1 MRTQI
6 SNGKVQSRD
15 VTELRIVSYNME
27 SGERLSSPS
36 SAPSSLHMASSSA
49 SSSPAPPQTP
59 STKCSPAPKRAGSS
73 PLTACGPLLQMTGDA
88 CLNTSGKSNSFP
100 LVAHPAFGL
109 YTSSLGRSEFGGLG
123 SLGLSAFA
131 AHPQFGTFPVSRSHT
146 PDWFW
151 PSDAHTRGAAA
162 FFPPLLGL
170 HPVFTS
176 AFKSQDPAPSQ
187 SRTSVS
193 AGVNGAVNG
202 RSSSSP
208 TGNSAV
214 DASSFPAKANKDQT
228 MVNSHPK
235 SSQDP
240 GQLFQKS
247 VQKTKEKK
255 PSKRPLETSS
265 MSGSQSG
272 SLSDS
277 SSDGEDSSSDA
288 DDMEEEEEDNDE
300 DEDDQSNDSEDSDSE
315 TERQVKQKV
324 KRLTQN
330 TLESKKR
337 RSCTADGNPTQDS
350 CRDGVSL
357 TSSHRIQPSSHPA
370 GRPQSAALFLQS
382 SKTAEEDGQKHISV
396 IQATGL
402 AAISSSPFSKSHRE
416 VSPLP
421 SRSSP
426 KPISFSNSPKHLPP
440 ASPKPFSHSSSPKHS
455 SLSSS
460 PKPLAL
466 CSPLKPLSLGTSP
479 RPSFL
484 SSLKRPSLSSSPKPP
499 TSSATQKPSHKQRVL
514 MPSSKHTQAVDN
526 PKESSGNQ
534 DEISL
539 HFNSFKLRQPVHPKD
554 SLKQPFSLQLSSQ
567 NCNDTNLFLNPRPN
581 GAFHSEVQDAPLA
594 LITKPRSQSSTLN
607 NKPLV
612 AAISPSYLMPINL
625 STGTKEPSDSS
636 SPLKST
642 VSPQLAHGSR
652 KIKSPKSLYT
662 GRSLLKTHSSCPQ
675 PVELVRGSESDI
687 HSSKDSDSD
696 SLGDD
701 YDEDDEDDIDEEDS
715 GSSLSESES
724 NLESDSDGSEDD
736 MKERA
741 ETEADSDAESTP
753 LKQAKAPLSA
763 RKSSSNLSANCS
775 LLNLQVI
782 TPPSL
787 SSSLLTPN
795 RLSSSRALSN
805 HSTPSSSF
813 TLTTLPGSGK
823 RRRVTD
829 ERVLRLPL
837 EFGWQRETR
846 IRSVA
851 GRLQGEVAYF
861 APCGKKLRQYP
872 DVMKYLVRNG
882 ITEITRDNFSFSTKI
897 KVGDFYEAREGPEGP
912 QWFLLAE
919 EEITPS
925 IIAMD
930 GRRSRRLKSEHQ
942 PSGDGTDGQQ
952 WKTHPLNVG
961 ENNFQDVSNAKLL
974 RKLEAQEIARQ
985 AAQIKLM
992 RKLEKQAMAQ
1002 AAKEARRQ
1010 QAKMA
1015 AEERRKKREQMK
1027 ILKQQE
1033 KIKRIQ
1039 QIRMEKELR
1048 AQQILE
1054 AKRKKKEEAANA
1066 RILEAEKRNKEKEMH
1081 RLQAV
1086 IMKHQELERHRLDME
1101 RERRRQHMMLMKAVE
1116 TRKKA
1121 EEKER
1126 LKKEKKDE
1134 KRLNKERKLEL
1145 RRLELEKAKELK
1157 KPNEDMCLADHKCL
1171 PELSHIPGLV
1181 LSGST
1186 FSDCL
1191 MLLQFVHGFGKVL
1204 GLDMNLNNLNLSVL
1218 QEGLLNTRGSMG
1230 KVQDLLVSMVSAAV
1244 RDPGIPAGHRSKTSL
1259 GEHLTNVAINR
1270 DNVSEILQ
1278 IYMEAHCDQTES
1290 AALALSLRT
1299 KAFQAHSPSQ
1309 KASMLAFLVNELCCS
1324 KAVISEIDKN
1334 IDHMTNLRKDKWV
1347 VEGKL
1352 RKLRSIHTKR
1362 TGKRDSSVGGD
1373 DSHTFVIPTARSK
1386 CKRKE
1391 GDSEE
1396 EEDDDDDSEDQGDD
1410 DDEEEEDSGGKK
1422 GKKVEICEEEDDS
1435 VHSASVE
1442 ELEKQIEKTYKQQ
1455 SQIRQKLLD
1464 SSHSLRSMMIGQDRF
1479 KRRYWVLPEC
1489 GGIFVEGMESS
1500 EGYEELE
1507 KERQETA
1514 QMIRIKEE
1522 QLEET
1527 KMQVVSSPAPS
1538 TDRDTATPESQQ
1550 DKDSLNLFLQKPGS
1564 LSKLSKLL
1572 EVAKMA
1578 RFSNINPYNSQNS
1591 SSAKIPSTASYPS
1604 HPSSQT
1610 GISHSPPP
1618 ATTLQGLADKT
1629 DTSGPYPLCAP
1640 QLKGSPWITSSPQ
1653 SVLQDDQLTKILMEK
1668 SSQWFSLLP
1677 RSPCDE
1683 YSVTSG
1689 SSPPAS
1695 SSSPHT
1701 VSTKS
1706 PSSLSPNPPA
1716 AAGYAAPA
1724 GINNMHSP
1732 VLQQVK
1738 SGIHQSGLTLCDTS
1752 SAATSLSLPFGT
1764 SLPPV
1769 LDLASQHAEGSGSR
1783 VFLLVNNN
1791 TVNKLETPEALRDKP
1806 PCAFFPAV
1814 EAAKTQD
1821 YPRPLPIPEEMLH
1834 GWWRVSDVHELHS
1847 LVKSLHSRGIR
1858 EKVLQKQF
1866 QKHMEFVT
1874 QLCANSKDAF
1884 DVAKLEKEEVSE
1896 KTVESWCVEEQAMEV
1911 DISLLQQ
1918 VEALERRVVSA
1929 SLQIKGWMHLEPQS
1943 EREDLVYHEHKLIS
1957 SPAPEN
1963 KCQRETS
1970 PEKLPGS
1977 VGRRPNNP
1985 LDIAVIRLAELER
1998 NIERSSEDEVT
2009 PGMRLWHKALGE
2021 VRSSAQLSLCIQ
2033 QLQKS
2038 IAWERSIMKV
2048 HCHRC
2053 QKGDNE
2059 ELLLLCDGCDK
2070 GCHTYCHKPKITT
2083 VPDGDWFCPTCVAKE
2098 SGQSPWSRKQQN
2110 RTAGGGK
2117 RGSDVKRNSKPSV
2130 VGELIKEEAASSSS
2144 SSAPKKGTK
2153 EFRKRKGDDSPPSSQ
2168 AKLDSPV
2175 SCAKKPKMA
2184 KDNTNGL
2191 EMCRVLLAEL
2201 EAHQDAWPFLIPVNN
2216 KAVPGYK
2223 KVIKKPMDFS
2233 TIREKLTNNQYLNLE
2248 TFIIDVNL
2256 VFDNCE
2262 KYNEDDSE
2270 IGRAGHNMR
2279 RFFDQRWTELLK

>member
-6 SNGKVQSRD
+6 SSDKVQSRD

-49 SSSPAPPQTP
+49 SSSPAPPHTP
-59 STKCSPAPKRAGSS
+59 STKCSPAPNRAGSS
-73 PLTACGPLLQMTGDA
+73 PLTTCGPLLQMTGDA
-88 CLNTSGKSNSFP
+88 CLNTYGKSNSFP

-109 YTSSLGRSEFGGLG
+109 YASSLGRSEFGGLG

-131 AHPQFGTFPVSRSHT
+131 AHPQFGTF

-176 AFKSQDPAPSQ
+176 AFKSQDPAHSQ
-187 SRTSVS
+187 SLSV
-193 AGVNGAVNG
+193 GVNGTVNG

-208 TGNSAV
+208 TGNSAA
-214 DASSFPAKANKDQT
+214 DASSFPAKVNKDKT
-228 MVNSHPK
+228 KDHTHPK

-240 GQLFQKS
+240 GQLYQKS

-272 SLSDS
+272 SISDS

-288 DDMEEEEEDNDE
+288 DDMEEEEEDE
-300 DEDDQSNDSEDSDSE
+300 DEDDQSNDSDDSDSE
-315 TERQVKQKV
+315 TEGQVKQKV

-337 RSCTADGNPTQDS
+337 RSCTADGNATQDS
-350 CRDGVSL
+350 RRDGVSL
-357 TSSHRIQPSSHPA
+357 TSSHRIQSSPHPA
-370 GRPQSAALFLQS
+370 GRPQSAALFLKS
-382 SKTAEEDGQKHISV
+382 SRTAEEDGQKHISV

-402 AAISSSPFSKSHRE
+402 AAISSSPFSQSHRE

-440 ASPKPFSHSSSPKHS
+440 ASPKPFYHSSSPKHIS
-455 SLSSS
+455 VSSS

-479 RPSFL
+479 KPSFL
-484 SSLKRPSLSSSPKPP
+484 SSLKPHSLSSSPKPP
-499 TSSATQKPSHKQRVL
+499 TSLATQKPSHKQRGL
-514 MPSSKHTQAVDN
+514 MPSSKHTQPVDN
-526 PKESSGNQ
+526 PKESSGNP

-539 HFNSFKLRQPVHPKD
+539 HFNSFKSRKPVHPKD

-594 LITKPRSQSSTLN
+594 LITRPRSQSSTLN

-612 AAISPSYLMPINL
+612 AAISPSCPMPINL
-625 STGTKEPSDSS
+625 STGNKEPSDSA
-636 SPLKST
+636 SPLKSM
-642 VSPQLAHGSR
+642 VLPRLSHGSR
-652 KIKSPKSLYT
+652 KTKSPKSVNA

-675 PVELVRGSESDI
+675 PVELVRSSESDI

-701 YDEDDEDDIDEEDS
+701 YDEDDEDDLEEEDS

-753 LKQAKAPLSA
+753 LKPAKAPLSA
-763 RKSSSNLSANCS
+763 RKSSSSLSANCS

-795 RLSSSRALSN
+795 RLSSSGALSN

-829 ERVLRLPL
+829 ERVLKSPL

-882 ITEITRDNFSFSTKI
+882 ITEISRDNFSFSTKI

-942 PSGDGTDGQQ
+942 PSGDGAGGQQ
-952 WKTHPLNVG
+952 WKNHPLNVG
-961 ENNFQDVSNAKLL
+961 ENNFQDVNNAKLL

-985 AAQIKLM
+985 AAQIKMM

-1010 QAKMA
+1010 RAIIA

-1054 AKRKKKEEAANA
+1054 AKRKKKQEAANA
-1066 RILEAEKRNKEKEMH
+1066 RILEAEKRNKDKEMQ

-1086 IMKHQELERHRLDME
+1086 ILKHQELERHRLDME

-1157 KPNEDMCLADHKCL
+1157 KPNEDMCLADLKCL
-1171 PELSHIPGLV
+1171 PELSPIPGLV
-1181 LSGST
+1181 LPGST

-1191 MLLQFVHGFGKVL
+1191 MVLQFVHSFGKVL

-1230 KVQDLLVSMVSAAV
+1230 KVQDLLVSMVSSAV
-1244 RDPGIPAGHRSKTSL
+1244 RDPGIPAGHRSKTCL

-1334 IDHMTNLRKDKWV
+1334 IDHMTNLRKDKWA

-1373 DSHTFVIPTARSK
+1373 DSLTFVIPTARSK

-1396 EEDDDDDSEDQGDD
+1396 EEEDDDDSEDQVDD
-1410 DDEEEEDSGGKK
+1410 DEEEEEDSGGKK
-1422 GKKVEICEEEDDS
+1422 GKKAEMCEEEDDS
-1435 VHSASVE
+1435 VHTASVE

-1455 SQIRQKLLD
+1455 SQIRQKLLH
-1464 SSHSLRSMMIGQDRF
+1464 SSHSQRSMMIGQDRY

-1500 EGYEELE
+1500 EGYEEL
-1507 KERQETA
+1507 KERQETG
-1514 QMIRIKEE
+1514 QVIRIKEE

-1527 KMQVVSSPAPS
+1527 KMAVESSPAPS

-1591 SSAKIPSTASYPS
+1591 SSANIPSTASYPS

-1618 ATTLQGLADKT
+1618 ATTLQGLADET

-1683 YSVTSG
+1683 LSATSG

-1701 VSTKS
+1701 MSTKS

-1716 AAGYAAPA
+1716 TAGYNAPA

-1738 SGIHQSGLTLCDTS
+1738 SGIHQSGLTLCDVS
-1752 SAATSLSLPFGT
+1752 SAATSPSLPFPGT

-1769 LDLASQHAEGSGSR
+1769 LDLSSQHAEGSGSR
-1783 VFLLVNNN
+1783 VLLLVNNN
-1791 TVNKLETPEALRDKP
+1791 TVNKLETPEALCDKP
-1806 PCAFFPAV
+1806 PCALFPAV

-1821 YPRPLPIPEEMLH
+1821 YPRPQPIPEEMLH
-1834 GWWRVSDVHELHS
+1834 GWWRVSDVQELHS
-1847 LVKSLHSRGIR
+1847 LVKALHSRGIR

-1866 QKHMEFVT
+1866 QKHMEYMT

-1884 DVAKLEKEEVSE
+1884 DVAELEKQEVSE

-1929 SLQIKGWMHLEPQS
+1929 GLQIKGWMQPEPQS
-1943 EREDLVYHEHKLIS
+1943 EREDLVYQEHKLIS
-1957 SPAPEN
+1957 SPASEN
-1963 KCQRETS
+1963 KWQRETS

-1977 VGRRPNNP
+1977 VVRRPYNP
-1985 LDIAVIRLAELER
+1985 LDIAVMRLAELEG
-1998 NIERSSEDEVT
+1998 NIERSSEEEAT

-2130 VGELIKEEAASSSS
+2130 VGEPIKEEAASSS

-2153 EFRKRKGDDSPPSSQ
+2153 ELKKRKGDDSPPSSQ
-2168 AKLDSPV
+2168 AKLDSPG
-2175 SCAKKPKMA
+2175 SCAKKAKLA
-2184 KDNTNGL
+2184 KDDTYGL

-2201 EAHQDAWPFLIPVNN
+2201 EAHQDAWPFLTPVNH

-2223 KVIKKPMDFS
+2223 KVIKRPMDFS

-2279 RFFDQRWTELLK
+2279 GFFDKRWTELLK

>member
-6 SNGKVQSRD
+6 SSDKVQSRD

-49 SSSPAPPQTP
+49 SSSPAPPHTP
-59 STKCSPAPKRAGSS
+59 STKCSPAPNRAGSS
-73 PLTACGPLLQMTGDA
+73 PLTTCGPLLQMTGDA
-88 CLNTSGKSNSFP
+88 CLNTYGKSNSFP

-109 YTSSLGRSEFGGLG
+109 YASSLGRSEFGGLG

-131 AHPQFGTFPVSRSHT
+131 AHPQFGTF

-176 AFKSQDPAPSQ
+176 AFKSQDPAHSQ

-193 AGVNGAVNG
+193 VGVNGTVNG

-208 TGNSAV
+208 TGNSAA
-214 DASSFPAKANKDQT
+214 DASSFPAKANKDKT
-228 MVNSHPK
+228 KDHTHPK

-240 GQLFQKS
+240 GQLYQKS

-272 SLSDS
+272 SISDS

-288 DDMEEEEEDNDE
+288 DDMEEEEEDE
-300 DEDDQSNDSEDSDSE
+300 DEDDQSNDSDDSDSE
-315 TERQVKQKV
+315 TEGQVKQKV

-337 RSCTADGNPTQDS
+337 RSCTADGNATQDS
-350 CRDGVSL
+350 RRDGVSL
-357 TSSHRIQPSSHPA
+357 TSSHRIQSSPHPA
-370 GRPQSAALFLQS
+370 GRPQSAALFLKS
-382 SKTAEEDGQKHISV
+382 SRTAEEDGQKHISV

-402 AAISSSPFSKSHRE
+402 AAISSSPFSQSHRE

-440 ASPKPFSHSSSPKHS
+440 ASPKPFSHSSSPKHIS
-455 SLSSS
+455 VSSS

-479 RPSFL
+479 KPSFL
-484 SSLKRPSLSSSPKPP
+484 SSLKPHSLSSSPKPP
-499 TSSATQKPSHKQRVL
+499 TSLATQKPSHKQRGL
-514 MPSSKHTQAVDN
+514 MPSSKHTQPVDN
-526 PKESSGNQ
+526 PKESSGNP

-539 HFNSFKLRQPVHPKD
+539 HFNSFKSRKPVHPKD

-594 LITKPRSQSSTLN
+594 LITRPRSQSSTLN

-612 AAISPSYLMPINL
+612 AAISPSCPMPINL
-625 STGTKEPSDSS
+625 STGNKEPSDSA

-642 VSPQLAHGSR
+642 VLPRLSHGSR
-652 KIKSPKSLYT
+652 KTKSPKSVHA

-675 PVELVRGSESDI
+675 PVELVRSSESDI

-701 YDEDDEDDIDEEDS
+701 YDEDDEDDLEEEDS

-753 LKQAKAPLSA
+753 LKPAKAPLSA
-763 RKSSSNLSANCS
+763 RKSSSSLSANCS

-795 RLSSSRALSN
+795 RLSSSGALSN

-829 ERVLRLPL
+829 ERVLKSPL

-882 ITEITRDNFSFSTKI
+882 ITEISRDNFSFSTKI

-942 PSGDGTDGQQ
+942 PSGDGAGGQQ
-952 WKTHPLNVG
+952 WKNHPLNVG
-961 ENNFQDVSNAKLL
+961 ENNFQDVNNAKLL

-985 AAQIKLM
+985 AAQIKMM

-1010 QAKMA
+1010 RAIIA

-1054 AKRKKKEEAANA
+1054 AKRKKKQEAANA
-1066 RILEAEKRNKEKEMH
+1066 RILEAEKRNKDKEMQ

-1086 IMKHQELERHRLDME
+1086 ILKHQELERHRLDME

-1157 KPNEDMCLADHKCL
+1157 KPNEDMCLADLKCL
-1171 PELSHIPGLV
+1171 PELSPIPGLV
-1181 LSGST
+1181 LPGST

-1191 MLLQFVHGFGKVL
+1191 MVLQFVHSFGKVL

-1230 KVQDLLVSMVSAAV
+1230 KVQDLLVSMVSSAV
-1244 RDPGIPAGHRSKTSL
+1244 RDPGIPAGHRSKTCL

-1334 IDHMTNLRKDKWV
+1334 IDHMTNLRKDKWA

-1373 DSHTFVIPTARSK
+1373 DSLTFVIPTARSK

-1396 EEDDDDDSEDQGDD
+1396 EEEDDDDSEDQSD
-1410 DDEEEEDSGGKK
+1410 DDEEEEEDSGERK
-1422 GKKVEICEEEDDS
+1422 GKKAEMCEEEDDS
-1435 VHSASVE
+1435 VHTASVE

-1455 SQIRQKLLD
+1455 SQIRQKLLH
-1464 SSHSLRSMMIGQDRF
+1464 SSHSQRSMMIGQDRY

-1500 EGYEELE
+1500 EGYEEL

-1514 QMIRIKEE
+1514 QVIRIKEE

-1527 KMQVVSSPAPS
+1527 KMAVESSPAPS
-1538 TDRDTATPESQQ
+1538 TDRDTA
-1550 DKDSLNLFLQKPGS
+1550 
-1564 LSKLSKLL
+1564 
-1572 EVAKMA
+1572 
-1578 RFSNINPYNSQNS
+1578 
-1591 SSAKIPSTASYPS
+1591 
-1604 HPSSQT
+1604 
-1610 GISHSPPP
+1610 
-1618 ATTLQGLADKT
+1618 T

-1683 YSVTSG
+1683 LSATSG

-1701 VSTKS
+1701 MSTKS

-1716 AAGYAAPA
+1716 TAGYNAPA

-1738 SGIHQSGLTLCDTS
+1738 SGIHQSGLTLCDVS
-1752 SAATSLSLPFGT
+1752 SAATSPSLPFPGT

-1769 LDLASQHAEGSGSR
+1769 LDLSSQHAEGSGSR
-1783 VFLLVNNN
+1783 VLLLVNNN
-1791 TVNKLETPEALRDKP
+1791 TVNKLETPEALCDKP
-1806 PCAFFPAV
+1806 PCALFPAV

-1821 YPRPLPIPEEMLH
+1821 YPRPQPIPEEMLH
-1834 GWWRVSDVHELHS
+1834 GWWRVSDVQELHS
-1847 LVKSLHSRGIR
+1847 LVKALHSRGIR

-1866 QKHMEFVT
+1866 QKHMEYMT

-1884 DVAKLEKEEVSE
+1884 DVAELEKQEVSE

-1929 SLQIKGWMHLEPQS
+1929 GLQIKGWMQPEPQS
-1943 EREDLVYHEHKLIS
+1943 EREDLVYQEHKLIS

-1963 KCQRETS
+1963 KWQRETS

-1977 VGRRPNNP
+1977 VVRRPYNP
-1985 LDIAVIRLAELER
+1985 LDIAVMRLAELEG
-1998 NIERSSEDEVT
+1998 NIERSSEEEAT

-2130 VGELIKEEAASSSS
+2130 VGEPIKEEAASSS

-2153 EFRKRKGDDSPPSSQ
+2153 ELKKRKGDDSPPSSQ
-2168 AKLDSPV
+2168 AKLDSPG
-2175 SCAKKPKMA
+2175 SCAKKAKLA
-2184 KDNTNGL
+2184 KDDTYGL

-2201 EAHQDAWPFLIPVNN
+2201 EAHQDAWPFLTPVNH

-2223 KVIKKPMDFS
+2223 KVIKRPMDFS

-2279 RFFDQRWTELLK
+2279 GFFDKRWTELLK

>member
-6 SNGKVQSRD
+6 SSDKVQSRD

-49 SSSPAPPQTP
+49 SSSPAPPHTP
-59 STKCSPAPKRAGSS
+59 STKCSPAPNRAGSS
-73 PLTACGPLLQMTGDA
+73 PLTTCGPLLQMTGDA
-88 CLNTSGKSNSFP
+88 CLNTYGKSNSFP

-109 YTSSLGRSEFGGLG
+109 YASSLGRSEFGGLG

-131 AHPQFGTFPVSRSHT
+131 AHPQFGTF

-176 AFKSQDPAPSQ
+176 AFKSQDPAHSQ

-193 AGVNGAVNG
+193 VGVNGTVNG

-208 TGNSAV
+208 TGNSAA
-214 DASSFPAKANKDQT
+214 DASSFPAKVNKDKT
-228 MVNSHPK
+228 KDHTHPK

-240 GQLFQKS
+240 GQLYQKS

-272 SLSDS
+272 SISDS

-288 DDMEEEEEDNDE
+288 DDMEEEEEDE
-300 DEDDQSNDSEDSDSE
+300 DEDDQSNDSDDSDSE
-315 TERQVKQKV
+315 TEGQVKQKV

-337 RSCTADGNPTQDS
+337 RSCTADGNATQDS
-350 CRDGVSL
+350 RRDGVSL
-357 TSSHRIQPSSHPA
+357 TSSHRIQSSPHPA
-370 GRPQSAALFLQS
+370 GRPQSAALFLKS
-382 SKTAEEDGQKHISV
+382 SRTAEEDGQKHISV

-402 AAISSSPFSKSHRE
+402 AAISSSPFSQSHRE

-440 ASPKPFSHSSSPKHS
+440 ASPKPFYHSSSPKHIS
-455 SLSSS
+455 VSSS

-479 RPSFL
+479 KPSFL
-484 SSLKRPSLSSSPKPP
+484 SSLKPHSLSSSPKPP
-499 TSSATQKPSHKQRVL
+499 TSLATQKPSHKQRGL
-514 MPSSKHTQAVDN
+514 MPSSKHTQPVDN
-526 PKESSGNQ
+526 PKESSGNP

-539 HFNSFKLRQPVHPKD
+539 HFNSFKSRKPVHPKD

-594 LITKPRSQSSTLN
+594 LITRPRSQSSTLN

-612 AAISPSYLMPINL
+612 AAISPSCPMPINL
-625 STGTKEPSDSS
+625 STGNKEPSDSA
-636 SPLKST
+636 SPLKSM
-642 VSPQLAHGSR
+642 VLPRLSHGSR
-652 KIKSPKSLYT
+652 KTKSPKSVNA

-675 PVELVRGSESDI
+675 PVELVRSSESDI

-701 YDEDDEDDIDEEDS
+701 YDEDDEDDLEEEDS

-753 LKQAKAPLSA
+753 LKPAKAPLSA
-763 RKSSSNLSANCS
+763 RKSSSSLSANCS

-795 RLSSSRALSN
+795 RLSSSGALSN

-829 ERVLRLPL
+829 ERVLKSPL

-882 ITEITRDNFSFSTKI
+882 ITEISRDNFSFSTKI

-942 PSGDGTDGQQ
+942 PSGDGAGGQQ
-952 WKTHPLNVG
+952 WKNHPLNVG
-961 ENNFQDVSNAKLL
+961 ENNFQDVNNAKLL

-985 AAQIKLM
+985 AAQIKMM

-1010 QAKMA
+1010 RAIIA

-1054 AKRKKKEEAANA
+1054 AKRKKKQEAANA
-1066 RILEAEKRNKEKEMH
+1066 RILEAEKRNKDKEMQ

-1086 IMKHQELERHRLDME
+1086 ILKHQE

-1157 KPNEDMCLADHKCL
+1157 KPNEDMCLADLKCL
-1171 PELSHIPGLV
+1171 PELSPIPGLV
-1181 LSGST
+1181 LPGST

-1191 MLLQFVHGFGKVL
+1191 MVLQFVHSFGKVL

-1230 KVQDLLVSMVSAAV
+1230 KVQDLLVSMVSSAV
-1244 RDPGIPAGHRSKTSL
+1244 RDPGIPAGHRSKTCL

-1334 IDHMTNLRKDKWV
+1334 IDHMTNLRKDKWA

-1373 DSHTFVIPTARSK
+1373 DSLTFVIPTARSK

-1396 EEDDDDDSEDQGDD
+1396 EEEDDDDSEDQVDD
-1410 DDEEEEDSGGKK
+1410 DEEEEEDSGGKK
-1422 GKKVEICEEEDDS
+1422 GKKAEMCEEEDDS
-1435 VHSASVE
+1435 VHTASVE

-1455 SQIRQKLLD
+1455 SQIRQKLLH
-1464 SSHSLRSMMIGQDRF
+1464 SSHSQRSMMIGQDRY

-1500 EGYEELE
+1500 EGYEEL
-1507 KERQETA
+1507 KERQETG
-1514 QMIRIKEE
+1514 QVIRIKEE

-1527 KMQVVSSPAPS
+1527 KMAVESSPAPS

-1591 SSAKIPSTASYPS
+1591 SSANIPSTASYPS

-1618 ATTLQGLADKT
+1618 ATTLQGLADET

-1683 YSVTSG
+1683 LSATSG

-1701 VSTKS
+1701 MSTKS

-1716 AAGYAAPA
+1716 TAGYNAPA

-1738 SGIHQSGLTLCDTS
+1738 SGIHQSGLTLCDVS
-1752 SAATSLSLPFGT
+1752 SAATSPSLPFPGT

-1769 LDLASQHAEGSGSR
+1769 LDLSSQHAEGSGSR
-1783 VFLLVNNN
+1783 VLLLVNNN
-1791 TVNKLETPEALRDKP
+1791 TVNKLETPEALCDKP
-1806 PCAFFPAV
+1806 PCALFPAV

-1821 YPRPLPIPEEMLH
+1821 YPRPQPIPEEMLH
-1834 GWWRVSDVHELHS
+1834 GWWRVSDVQELHS
-1847 LVKSLHSRGIR
+1847 LVKALHSRGIR

-1866 QKHMEFVT
+1866 QKHMEYMT

-1884 DVAKLEKEEVSE
+1884 DVAELEKQEVSE

-1929 SLQIKGWMHLEPQS
+1929 GLQIKGWMQPEPQS
-1943 EREDLVYHEHKLIS
+1943 EREDLVYQEHKLIS
-1957 SPAPEN
+1957 SPASEN
-1963 KCQRETS
+1963 KWQRETS

-1977 VGRRPNNP
+1977 VVRRPYNP
-1985 LDIAVIRLAELER
+1985 LDIAVMRLAELEG
-1998 NIERSSEDEVT
+1998 NIERSSEEEAT

-2130 VGELIKEEAASSSS
+2130 VGEPIKEEAASSS

-2153 EFRKRKGDDSPPSSQ
+2153 ELKKRKGDDSPPSSQ
-2168 AKLDSPV
+2168 AKLDSPG
-2175 SCAKKPKMA
+2175 SCAKKAKLA
-2184 KDNTNGL
+2184 KDDTYGL

-2201 EAHQDAWPFLIPVNN
+2201 EAHQDAWPFLTPVNH

-2223 KVIKKPMDFS
+2223 KVIKRPMDFS

-2279 RFFDQRWTELLK
+2279 GFFDKRWTELLK